1 MKKFSIESKVIFI
14 NVNVPIEIGSV
25 KATVVTQI
33 IISENE
39 DGSKLGESEIM
50 DYTDISFMGMPI
62 EGSYNGFKKFQSHME
77 SMGVDINDILDKAS
91 EEILTK
97 EEIDVIVKETVL

>member
-1 MKKFSIESKVIFI
+1 MKKFSIESKVVFI
-14 NVNVPIEIGSV
+14 NVNIPVEIGSV

-33 IISENE
+33 IVHKNE
-39 DGSKLGESEIM
+39 DGSNRGESEVI

-62 EGSYNGFKKFQSHME
+62 DNGYDGFKKFKSHMDG
-77 SMGVDINDILDKAS
+77 MGVDINDILDRAS

-97 EEIDVIVKETVL
+97 EEIDIIVKETIL